1 MTMKIAVASGK
12 GGTGKTTVA
21 TSLALSSP
29 LKDIMFLD
37 CDVEA
42 PNSHIF
48 LEPGLESDY
57 QVFLKVPR
65 IIEEKCTFCGRC
77 REICRFNAIT
87 IFGKT
92 IMSFPDM
99 CHSCGGCF
107 KVCEYDAIT
116 GEKRLIGTVQK
127 GKLNHQAVKWFV
139 SGTLRVGEA
148 MAVPLIEA
156 VKKEAACSK
165 GPVILDA
172 PPGTSCPVVSTV
184 KDADFCLLVTE
195 PTPFGLHD
203 LKIAVEVTR
212 KLGRR
217 FGVAINKAGLGDNRV
232 KEWCEAE
239 NIPVM
244 LEIPFSKEIAKGYAE
259 GTPLSEINMDMKRIF
274 SDLLRD
280 IVNICGGEA

>member
-107 KVCEYDAIT
+107 RVCEYDAIT